1 MNNLLFLT
9 IWETIGSF
17 LSEKVTALISSGI
30 ILIILFVALALNRLV
45 LGKYD
50 KNKDFSKRKKATV
63 AKLLKSIVKVIL
75 VFIGV
80 IAILAQWGIDLGP
93 IIAGAGIIG
102 LAVGFGAQTLVKDLI
117 AGISIVFDNQYDVGD
132 VVEIKGFKGRVIE
145 VGIRSTRIINWK
157 GDVAIFSNGIIDN
170 ATNFSKNPSTAIV
183 EVGVAYEEN
192 ISEVIA
198 LLDDRLRNMKDEFP
212 QIIEGPNVM
221 GVISLGA
228 SGVNIRIISK
238 TLAEEHYAVERAI
251 TKFVKEVFDENNIE
265 IPYNHLVVVDGK
277 ANKKLSD

>member
-1 MNNLLFLT
+1 MNDLLFLT
-9 IWETIGSF
+9 IWKTIGDFFSSR
-17 LSEKVTALISSGI
+17 LTSLIASGV
-30 ILIILFVALALNRLV
+30 ILIILFVALTLNRWV
-45 LGKYD
+45 LGKYEKAD
-50 KNKDFSKRKKATV
+50 NLNQRKKATV
-63 AKLLKSIVKVIL
+63 AKLLKSINKVIL
-75 VFIGV
+75 IFIGIV
-80 IAILAQWGIDLGP
+80 AILSQWGIDLGP

-117 AGISIVFDNQYDVGD
+117 SGIALVFDNQFDVGD
-132 VVEIKGFKGRVIE
+132 VVDIKGFKGRVIE

-157 GDVAIFSNGIIDN
+157 GDVSVFSNGTIQQSIN
-170 ATNFSKNPSTAIV
+170 YSKNPSIAIV

-198 LLDDRLRNMKDEFP
+198 LLDDKLRNMKDEFP

-228 SGVNIRIISK
+228 SGVIIRITSK

-251 TKFVKEVFDENNIE
+251 TKFVKEVFDANGIE
-265 IPYNHLVVVDGK
+265 IPYDHLVVVDGK
-277 ANKKLSD
+277 ANKKLPE